1 MNKNKKVR
9 FLERSTP
16 PHIFTLILL
25 ASISALTMNIFL
37 PSLPTIAAD
46 LNSSTSILGLSVGIY
61 LASSAL
67 LQLIIGPFSDQ
78 FGRRPLI
85 LCSLIIF
92 CLSTLAT
99 VFVTTATQF
108 LILRVLQAISASC
121 MVLARAI
128 VRDTT
133 DSIEKA
139 GSKIAYV
146 TMGMALVPM
155 VGPAIGGL
163 LDYQYGWTASFW
175 VLCLLGAG
183 ILVISFFDVGETLSD
198 TSQGFLEQIKTY
210 PSLLRSKRFW
220 AYCLSSAFVSGAFF
234 SYLGGAPFVGNEVF
248 GLEPRELGIWFGA
261 PAIGYVL
268 GNFLSGRFSTKVG
281 LDKMIFFG
289 VTIAL
294 IGVSISFIISYLGL
308 GSILSFFGLMT
319 LVGLGNGM
327 SIPNATA
334 AMMSVNPKLAGTA
347 AGLGSAIMIGGGAGL
362 SAIANFILQP
372 GSSELPLIFLMWL
385 SVFCGLC
392 AVNYVIYRN
401 KKLDI
406 ENIATKQT
414 LNNQDVKKI

>member
-1 MNKNKKVR
+1 MQKYKDVR
-9 FLERSTP
+9 FLNRSTP
-16 PHIFTLILL
+16 PHILTLILL

-37 PSLPTIAAD
+37 PSLPNIASD

-61 LASSAL
+61 LASSAV

-85 LCSLIIF
+85 LWSLIIF
-92 CLSTLAT
+92 CISTLAT
-99 VFVTTATQF
+99 VFVTNTAQF
-108 LILRVLQAISASC
+108 LILRIFQAISASC

-133 DSIEKA
+133 ESIEKA

-163 LDYQYGWTASFW
+163 LDYQYGWEASFW
-175 VLCLLGAG
+175 LLF
-183 ILVISFFDVGETLSD
+183 ILGLVILIISFFDVGETLSD
-198 TSQGFLEQIKTY
+198 HNQSFLQQISTY

-220 AYCLSSAFVSGAFF
+220 GYCLSSAFVSGAFF

-248 GLEPRELGIWFGA
+248 GLEPKDLGFWFGA
-261 PAIGYVL
+261 PAVGYVL
-268 GNFLSGRFSTKVG
+268 GNFLSGSFSTKIG
-281 LDKMIFFG
+281 LDKMIFLG
-289 VTIAL
+289 VTTAL
-294 IGVSISFIISYLGL
+294 FGVSISLTISLL
-308 GSILSFFGLMT
+308 DHGSVLSFFGLMT

-334 AMMSVNPKLAGTA
+334 AMMSINPKLAGTA

-362 SAIANFILQP
+362 SAIANFILIP
-372 GSSELPLIFLMWL
+372 GSSEIPLIMLMWT

-392 AVNYVIYRN
+392 SVAYVSYR
-401 KKLDI
+401 KK
-406 ENIATKQT
+406 T
-414 LNNQDVKKI
+414 LEV

>member
-1 MNKNKKVR
+1 MQKYKDVR
-9 FLERSTP
+9 FLNRSTP
-16 PHIFTLILL
+16 PHILTLILL

-37 PSLPTIAAD
+37 PSLPNIASE

-61 LASSAL
+61 LASSAV

-85 LCSLIIF
+85 LWSLIIF
-92 CLSTLAT
+92 CISTLAT
-99 VFVTTATQF
+99 VFVTNTAQF
-108 LILRVLQAISASC
+108 LILRIFQAISASC

-133 DSIEKA
+133 ESIEKA

-163 LDYQYGWTASFW
+163 LDYQYGWEASFW
-175 VLCLLGAG
+175 LLFILG
-183 ILVISFFDVGETLSD
+183 LVILIVSFFDVGETLSNHNQ
-198 TSQGFLEQIKTY
+198 SFLQQISTY

-220 AYCLSSAFVSGAFF
+220 GYCLSSAFVSGAFF

-248 GLEPRELGIWFGA
+248 GLEPKDLGFWFGA
-261 PAIGYVL
+261 PAVGYVL
-268 GNFLSGRFSTKVG
+268 GNFLSGSFSTKIG
-281 LDKMIFFG
+281 LDKMIFLG
-289 VTIAL
+289 VTTAL
-294 IGVSISFIISYLGL
+294 FGVSISLTISLL
-308 GSILSFFGLMT
+308 DHGSVLSFFGLMT

-334 AMMSVNPKLAGTA
+334 AMMSINPKLAGTA

-362 SAIANFILQP
+362 SAIANFILIP
-372 GSSELPLIFLMWL
+372 GSSEIPLIMLMWT

-392 AVNYVIYRN
+392 SVAYVSYR
-401 KKLDI
+401 KK
-406 ENIATKQT
+406 T
-414 LNNQDVKKI
+414 LEV

>member
-1 MNKNKKVR
+1 MQKYKDVR
-9 FLERSTP
+9 FLNRSTP
-16 PHIFTLILL
+16 PHILTLILL

-37 PSLPTIAAD
+37 PSLPNIASE

-61 LASSAL
+61 LASSAV

-85 LCSLIIF
+85 LWSLIIF
-92 CLSTLAT
+92 CISTLAT
-99 VFVTTATQF
+99 VFITNTAQF
-108 LILRVLQAISASC
+108 LILRIFQAISASC

-133 DSIEKA
+133 ESIEKA

-163 LDYQYGWTASFW
+163 LDYQYGWEASFW
-175 VLCLLGAG
+175 LLF
-183 ILVISFFDVGETLSD
+183 ILGLVILIISFFDVGETLSD
-198 TSQGFLEQIKTY
+198 HNQSFLEQISTY

-220 AYCLSSAFVSGAFF
+220 GYCLSSAFVSGAFF

-248 GLEPRELGIWFGA
+248 GLEPKDLGFWFGA

-268 GNFLSGRFSTKVG
+268 GNFLSGRFSTKIG
-281 LDKMIFFG
+281 LDKMIFLG
-289 VTIAL
+289 VTTAL
-294 IGVSISFIISYLGL
+294 FGVSISLTISLL
-308 GSILSFFGLMT
+308 DHGSVLSFFGLMT

-334 AMMSVNPKLAGTA
+334 AMMSINPKLAGTA

-362 SAIANFILQP
+362 SAIANFILIP
-372 GSSELPLIFLMWL
+372 GSSEIPLIMLMWT

-392 AVNYVIYRN
+392 SVAYVSYR
-401 KKLDI
+401 KK
-406 ENIATKQT
+406 T
-414 LNNQDVKKI
+414 LEV

>member
-1 MNKNKKVR
+1 MNKHQDVR
-9 FLERSTP
+9 FLNRSTP

-37 PSLPTIAAD
+37 PSLPNIASD
-46 LNSSTSILGLSVGIY
+46 LNSSTNLLGLSVGIY
-61 LASSAL
+61 LASSAV

-85 LCSLIIF
+85 LWSLIIF
-92 CLSTLAT
+92 CLSTIAT
-99 VFVTTATQF
+99 VFVTSTAQF
-108 LILRVLQAISASC
+108 LLLRVFQAISASC

-133 DSIEKA
+133 ESIEKA

-163 LDYQYGWTASFW
+163 LDYQYGWEASFW
-175 VLCLLGAG
+175 VLCLLG
-183 ILVISFFDVGETLSD
+183 LVILIIAFFDVGETLSD
-198 TSQGFLEQIKTY
+198 HNQSFLEQISTY

-220 AYCLSSAFVSGAFF
+220 GYCLSSAFVSGAFF

-248 GLEPRELGIWFGA
+248 GLEPKDLGFWFGA
-261 PAIGYVL
+261 PAIGYIL
-268 GNFLSGRFSTKVG
+268 GNFLSGRFSTKIG
-281 LDKMIFFG
+281 LDKMIFLG
-289 VTIAL
+289 VTTAL
-294 IGVSISFIISYLGL
+294 LGVSVSLTISFLGQ
-308 GSILSFFGLMT
+308 GSMLSFFGFMT

-334 AMMSVNPKLAGTA
+334 AMMSINPKLAGTA

-362 SAIANFILQP
+362 SAIANFILIP
-372 GSSELPLIFLMWL
+372 GSSEIPLIMLMWV

-392 AVNYVIYRN
+392 SVGYVSYR
-401 KKLDI
+401 KKLL
-406 ENIATKQT
+406 EA
-414 LNNQDVKKI
+414 

>member
-1 MNKNKKVR
+1 MSKHQDVR
-9 FLERSTP
+9 FLNRSTP

-37 PSLPTIAAD
+37 PSLPNIASD

-61 LASSAL
+61 LASSAV

-85 LCSLIIF
+85 LWSLIIF

-99 VFVTTATQF
+99 VFVTSTAQF
-108 LILRVLQAISASC
+108 LLLRVFQAISASC

-133 DSIEKA
+133 ESIEKA

-163 LDYQYGWTASFW
+163 LDYQYGWEASFW
-175 VLCLLGAG
+175 VLCLLG
-183 ILVISFFDVGETLSD
+183 LVILIIAFFDVGETLSD
-198 TSQGFLEQIKTY
+198 HNQSFLEQISTY

-220 AYCLSSAFVSGAFF
+220 GYCLSSAFVSGAFF

-248 GLEPRELGIWFGA
+248 GLEPKDLGFWFGA
-261 PAIGYVL
+261 PAIGYIL
-268 GNFLSGRFSTKVG
+268 GNFLSGRFSTKIG
-281 LDKMIFFG
+281 LDKMIFLG
-289 VTIAL
+289 VTTAL
-294 IGVSISFIISYLGL
+294 LGVSVSLTISFLGQ
-308 GSILSFFGLMT
+308 GSMLSFFGFMT

-334 AMMSVNPKLAGTA
+334 AMMSINPKLAGTA

-362 SAIANFILQP
+362 SAIANFILIP
-372 GSSELPLIFLMWL
+372 GSSEIPLIMLMWV

-392 AVNYVIYRN
+392 SVGYVSYR
-401 KKLDI
+401 KKLL
-406 ENIATKQT
+406 E
-414 LNNQDVKKI
+414 V

>member
-1 MNKNKKVR
+1 MQKYKDVR
-9 FLERSTP
+9 FLNRSTP
-16 PHIFTLILL
+16 PHILTLILL

-37 PSLPTIAAD
+37 PSLPNIASE

-61 LASSAL
+61 LASSAV

-85 LCSLIIF
+85 LWSLIIF
-92 CLSTLAT
+92 CISTLAT
-99 VFVTTATQF
+99 VFITNTAQF
-108 LILRVLQAISASC
+108 LILRIFQAISASC

-133 DSIEKA
+133 ESIEKA

-163 LDYQYGWTASFW
+163 LDYQYGWEASFW
-175 VLCLLGAG
+175 LLF
-183 ILVISFFDVGETLSD
+183 ILGLVILIISFFDVGETLSD
-198 TSQGFLEQIKTY
+198 HNQSFLEQISTY

-220 AYCLSSAFVSGAFF
+220 GYCLSSAFVSGAFF

-248 GLEPRELGIWFGA
+248 GLEPKDLGFWFGA

-268 GNFLSGRFSTKVG
+268 GNFLSGRFSTKIG
-281 LDKMIFFG
+281 LDKMIFLGVTTALFG
-289 VTIAL
+289 VSVSLTISL
-294 IGVSISFIISYLGL
+294 LDH
-308 GSILSFFGLMT
+308 GSVLSFFGLMT

-334 AMMSVNPKLAGTA
+334 AMMSINPKLAGTA

-362 SAIANFILQP
+362 SAIANFILIP
-372 GSSELPLIFLMWL
+372 GSSEIPLIMLMWT

-392 AVNYVIYRN
+392 SVAYVSYR
-401 KKLDI
+401 KK
-406 ENIATKQT
+406 T
-414 LNNQDVKKI
+414 LEV

>member
-1 MNKNKKVR
+1 MQKYKDVR
-9 FLERSTP
+9 FLNRSTP
-16 PHIFTLILL
+16 PHILTLILL

-37 PSLPTIAAD
+37 PSLPNIASE

-61 LASSAL
+61 LASSAV

-85 LCSLIIF
+85 LWSLIIF
-92 CLSTLAT
+92 CISTLAT
-99 VFVTTATQF
+99 VFVTNTAQF
-108 LILRVLQAISASC
+108 LILRVFQAISASC

-133 DSIEKA
+133 ESIEKA

-163 LDYQYGWTASFW
+163 LDYQYGWEASFW
-175 VLCLLGAG
+175 LLF
-183 ILVISFFDVGETLSD
+183 ILGLVILIISFFDVGETLSNHNQ
-198 TSQGFLEQIKTY
+198 SFLQQISTY

-220 AYCLSSAFVSGAFF
+220 GYCLSSAFVSGAFF

-248 GLEPRELGIWFGA
+248 GLEPKDLGFWFGA

-268 GNFLSGRFSTKVG
+268 GNFLSGRFSTKIG
-281 LDKMIFFG
+281 LDKMIFLG
-289 VTIAL
+289 VTTAL
-294 IGVSISFIISYLGL
+294 FGVSISLTISLL
-308 GSILSFFGLMT
+308 DHGSVLSFFGLMT

-334 AMMSVNPKLAGTA
+334 AMMSINPKLAGTA

-362 SAIANFILQP
+362 SALANFILIH
-372 GSSELPLIFLMWL
+372 GSSEIPLIMLMWT

-392 AVNYVIYRN
+392 SVAYVSYR
-401 KKLDI
+401 KK
-406 ENIATKQT
+406 T
-414 LNNQDVKKI
+414 LEV

>member
-1 MNKNKKVR
+1 MQKYKDVR
-9 FLERSTP
+9 FLNRSTP
-16 PHIFTLILL
+16 PHILTLILL

-37 PSLPTIAAD
+37 PSLPNIASE

-61 LASSAL
+61 LASSAV

-85 LCSLIIF
+85 LWSLIIF
-92 CLSTLAT
+92 CISTLAT
-99 VFVTTATQF
+99 VFVTNTAQF
-108 LILRVLQAISASC
+108 LILRIFQAISASC

-133 DSIEKA
+133 ESIEKA

-163 LDYQYGWTASFW
+163 LDYQYGWEASFW
-175 VLCLLGAG
+175 VLCLLG
-183 ILVISFFDVGETLSD
+183 LVILMIAFFDVGETLSD
-198 TSQGFLEQIKTY
+198 HNQSFLEQISTY

-220 AYCLSSAFVSGAFF
+220 GYCLSSAFVSGAFF

-248 GLEPRELGIWFGA
+248 GLEPKDLGFWFGA
-261 PAIGYVL
+261 PAIGYIL
-268 GNFLSGRFSTKVG
+268 GNFLSGRFSTKIG
-281 LDKMIFFG
+281 LDKMIFLG
-289 VTIAL
+289 VATAL
-294 IGVSISFIISYLGL
+294 LGVSVSLTISFLGQ
-308 GSILSFFGLMT
+308 GSMLSFFGFMT

-334 AMMSVNPKLAGTA
+334 AMMSINPKLAGTA

-362 SAIANFILQP
+362 SAVANFILKP
-372 GSSELPLIFLMWL
+372 GSSEIPLIMLMWV

-392 AVNYVIYRN
+392 SVAYVSYS
-401 KKLDI
+401 KKVL
-406 ENIATKQT
+406 EA
-414 LNNQDVKKI
+414 

>member
-1 MNKNKKVR
+1 MNRYKKIR
-9 FLERSTP
+9 FLDRKSP

-37 PSLPTIAAD
+37 PSLPNIAAS
-46 LNSSTSILGLSVGIY
+46 LGSSTSILGLSVGIY

-85 LCSLIIF
+85 LWSLIIF
-92 CLSTLAT
+92 CASTLAT
-99 VFVTTATQF
+99 VFVTNTAQF
-108 LILRVLQAISASC
+108 LILRIFQAISASC

-133 DSIEKA
+133 ESVEQA
-139 GSKIAYV
+139 GSQIAYV
-146 TMGMALVPM
+146 TMGMAFVPM
-155 VGPAIGGL
+155 IGPAIGGL

-175 VLCLLGAG
+175 ILCLLGSM
-183 ILVISFFDVGETLSD
+183 IFLISYFDVGETLPE
-198 TSQGFLEQIKTY
+198 TSQGFLEQIRTY

-248 GLEPRELGIWFGA
+248 GLSPKDLGIWFGA
-261 PAIGYVL
+261 PAVGYIL
-268 GNFLSGRFSTKVG
+268 GNFLSGRFSTKIG

-289 VTIAL
+289 VIIAL
-294 IGVSISFIISYLGL
+294 TGVSISFMISYLGF
-308 GSILSFFGLMT
+308 GSILSFFGLMS

-362 SAIANFILQP
+362 SAIANFILKP
-372 GSSELPLIFLMWL
+372 GGSELPLIILMWL
-385 SVFCGLC
+385 SVFSGLC

-401 KKLDI
+401 KKI
-406 ENIATKQT
+406 KAENVFENKHT
-414 LNNQDVKKI
+414 

>member
-1 MNKNKKVR
+1 MQKYKDVR
-9 FLERSTP
+9 FLNRSTP
-16 PHIFTLILL
+16 PHILTLILL

-37 PSLPTIAAD
+37 PSLPNIASE

-61 LASSAL
+61 LASSAV

-85 LCSLIIF
+85 LWSLIIF
-92 CLSTLAT
+92 CISTLAT
-99 VFVTTATQF
+99 VFVTNTAQF
-108 LILRVLQAISASC
+108 LILRIFQAISASC

-133 DSIEKA
+133 ESIEKA

-163 LDYQYGWTASFW
+163 LDYQYGWEASFW
-175 VLCLLGAG
+175 LLF
-183 ILVISFFDVGETLSD
+183 ILGLVILIISFFDVGETLSD
-198 TSQGFLEQIKTY
+198 HNQSFLQQISTY

-220 AYCLSSAFVSGAFF
+220 GYCLSSAFVSGAFF

-248 GLEPRELGIWFGA
+248 GLEPKNLGFWFGA

-268 GNFLSGRFSTKVG
+268 GNFLSGRFSTKIG
-281 LDKMIFFG
+281 LDKMIFLG

-294 IGVSISFIISYLGL
+294 FGVSISLTISLSDH
-308 GSILSFFGLMT
+308 GSVLSFFGLMT

-334 AMMSVNPKLAGTA
+334 AMMSINPKLAGTA

-362 SAIANFILQP
+362 SAIANFILIP
-372 GSSELPLIFLMWL
+372 GSSEIPLIMLMWT

-392 AVNYVIYRN
+392 SVAYVSYR
-401 KKLDI
+401 KK
-406 ENIATKQT
+406 T
-414 LNNQDVKKI
+414 LEV

>member
-1 MNKNKKVR
+1 MKKYKEVR
-9 FLERSTP
+9 FLNRSTP

-37 PSLPTIAAD
+37 PSLPNIASD

-61 LASSAL
+61 LASSAV

-85 LCSLIIF
+85 LWSLIIF

-99 VFVTTATQF
+99 VFVTSTAQF
-108 LILRVLQAISASC
+108 LLLRVFQAISTSC

-133 DSIEKA
+133 ESIEKA

-163 LDYQYGWTASFW
+163 LDYQYGWEASFW
-175 VLCLLGAG
+175 VLFLLG
-183 ILVISFFDVGETLSD
+183 LVILMIAFFDVGETLSD
-198 TSQGFLEQIKTY
+198 HNQSFLEQISTY

-220 AYCLSSAFVSGAFF
+220 GYCLSSAFVSGAFF

-248 GLEPRELGIWFGA
+248 GLEPKDLGFWFGA
-261 PAIGYVL
+261 PAIGYIL
-268 GNFLSGRFSTKVG
+268 GNFLSGRFSTKIG
-281 LDKMIFFG
+281 LDKMIFLG
-289 VTIAL
+289 VTTAL
-294 IGVSISFIISYLGL
+294 LGVSVSLTISFLGQ
-308 GSILSFFGLMT
+308 GSMLSFFGFMT

-334 AMMSVNPKLAGTA
+334 AMMSINPKLAGTA

-362 SAIANFILQP
+362 SAIANFILKP
-372 GSSELPLIFLMWL
+372 GSSEIPLIMLMWV

-392 AVNYVIYRN
+392 SVAYVSYS
-401 KKLDI
+401 KKVL
-406 ENIATKQT
+406 EA
-414 LNNQDVKKI
+414 

>member
-1 MNKNKKVR
+1 MQKYKDVR
-9 FLERSTP
+9 FLNRSTP
-16 PHIFTLILL
+16 PHILTLILL

-37 PSLPTIAAD
+37 PSLPNIASE

-61 LASSAL
+61 LASSAV

-85 LCSLIIF
+85 LWSLIIF
-92 CLSTLAT
+92 CISTLAT
-99 VFVTTATQF
+99 VFVTNTAQF
-108 LILRVLQAISASC
+108 LILRIFQAISASC

-133 DSIEKA
+133 ESIEKA

-163 LDYQYGWTASFW
+163 LDYQYGWEASFW
-175 VLCLLGAG
+175 LLF
-183 ILVISFFDVGETLSD
+183 ILGLVILIISFFDVGETLSD
-198 TSQGFLEQIKTY
+198 HNQSFLEQISTY

-220 AYCLSSAFVSGAFF
+220 GYCLSSAFVSGAFF

-248 GLEPRELGIWFGA
+248 GLEPKDLGFWFGA

-268 GNFLSGRFSTKVG
+268 GNFLSGRFSTKIG
-281 LDKMIFFG
+281 LDKMIFLG
-289 VTIAL
+289 VTTAL
-294 IGVSISFIISYLGL
+294 FGVSISLTISLL
-308 GSILSFFGLMT
+308 DHGSVLSFFGLMT

-334 AMMSVNPKLAGTA
+334 AMMSINPKLAGTA

-362 SAIANFILQP
+362 SAIANFILIP
-372 GSSELPLIFLMWL
+372 GSSEIPLIMLMWT

-392 AVNYVIYRN
+392 SVAYVSYR
-401 KKLDI
+401 KK
-406 ENIATKQT
+406 T
-414 LNNQDVKKI
+414 LEL

>member
-1 MNKNKKVR
+1 MKKYKDVR
-9 FLERSTP
+9 FLNRSTP

-37 PSLPTIAAD
+37 PSLPNIASD

-61 LASSAL
+61 LASSAV

-85 LCSLIIF
+85 LWSLIIF

-99 VFVTTATQF
+99 VFVTSTAQF
-108 LILRVLQAISASC
+108 LLLRVFQAISASC

-133 DSIEKA
+133 ESIEKA

-163 LDYQYGWTASFW
+163 LDYQYGWEASFW
-175 VLCLLGAG
+175 VLCLLG
-183 ILVISFFDVGETLSD
+183 LVILMIAFFDVGETLSD
-198 TSQGFLEQIKTY
+198 HNQSFLEQISTY

-220 AYCLSSAFVSGAFF
+220 GYCLSSAFVSGAFF

-248 GLEPRELGIWFGA
+248 GLEPKDLGFWFGA
-261 PAIGYVL
+261 PAIGYIL
-268 GNFLSGRFSTKVG
+268 GNFLSGRFSTKIG
-281 LDKMIFFG
+281 LDKMIFLG
-289 VTIAL
+289 VITAL
-294 IGVSISFIISYLGL
+294 LGVSVSLTISFLGQ
-308 GSILSFFGLMT
+308 GSMSSFFGFMT

-334 AMMSVNPKLAGTA
+334 AMMPINPKLAGTA

-362 SAIANFILQP
+362 SAIANFILIP
-372 GSSELPLIFLMWL
+372 GSSEIPLIMLMWV

-392 AVNYVIYRN
+392 SVGYVSYR
-401 KKLDI
+401 KKLL
-406 ENIATKQT
+406 EA
-414 LNNQDVKKI
+414 

>member
-1 MNKNKKVR
+1 MQKYKDVR
-9 FLERSTP
+9 FLNRSTP
-16 PHIFTLILL
+16 PHILTLILL

-37 PSLPTIAAD
+37 PSLPNIASE

-61 LASSAL
+61 LASSAV

-85 LCSLIIF
+85 LWSLIIF
-92 CLSTLAT
+92 CISTLAT
-99 VFVTTATQF
+99 VFVTNTAQF
-108 LILRVLQAISASC
+108 LILRIFQAISASC

-133 DSIEKA
+133 ESIEKA

-163 LDYQYGWTASFW
+163 LDYQYGWEASFW
-175 VLCLLGAG
+175 LLF
-183 ILVISFFDVGETLSD
+183 ILGLVILIISFFDVGETLSD
-198 TSQGFLEQIKTY
+198 HNQSFLEQISTY

-220 AYCLSSAFVSGAFF
+220 GYCLSSAFVSGAFF

-248 GLEPRELGIWFGA
+248 GLEPKDLGFWFGA

-268 GNFLSGRFSTKVG
+268 GNFLSGRFSTKIG
-281 LDKMIFFG
+281 LDKMIFLGVTTALFG
-289 VTIAL
+289 VSVSLTISL
-294 IGVSISFIISYLGL
+294 LDH
-308 GSILSFFGLMT
+308 GSVLSFFGLMT

-334 AMMSVNPKLAGTA
+334 AMMSINPKLAGTA

-362 SAIANFILQP
+362 SAIANFILIH
-372 GSSELPLIFLMWL
+372 GSSEIPLIMLMWT

-392 AVNYVIYRN
+392 SVAYVSYR
-401 KKLDI
+401 KK
-406 ENIATKQT
+406 T
-414 LNNQDVKKI
+414 LEV

>member
-1 MNKNKKVR
+1 MQKYKDVR
-9 FLERSTP
+9 FLNRSTP
-16 PHIFTLILL
+16 PHILTLILL

-37 PSLPTIAAD
+37 PSLPNIASE

-61 LASSAL
+61 LASSAV

-85 LCSLIIF
+85 LWSLIIF
-92 CLSTLAT
+92 CISTLAT
-99 VFVTTATQF
+99 VFVTNTAQF
-108 LILRVLQAISASC
+108 LILRIFQAISASC

-133 DSIEKA
+133 ESIEKA

-163 LDYQYGWTASFW
+163 LDYQYGWEASFW
-175 VLCLLGAG
+175 LLF
-183 ILVISFFDVGETLSD
+183 ILGLVILIISFFDVGETLSD
-198 TSQGFLEQIKTY
+198 HNQSFLEQISTY

-220 AYCLSSAFVSGAFF
+220 GYCLSSAFVSGAFF

-248 GLEPRELGIWFGA
+248 GLEPKDLGFWFGA

-268 GNFLSGRFSTKVG
+268 GNFLSGRFSTKIG
-281 LDKMIFFG
+281 LDKMIFLG
-289 VTIAL
+289 VTTAL
-294 IGVSISFIISYLGL
+294 FGVSISLTISQFDH
-308 GSILSFFGLMT
+308 GSVLSFFGLMT

-334 AMMSVNPKLAGTA
+334 AMMSINPKLAGTA

-362 SAIANFILQP
+362 SAIANFILIP
-372 GSSELPLIFLMWL
+372 GSSEIPLIMLMWT

-392 AVNYVIYRN
+392 SVAYVSYR
-401 KKLDI
+401 KK
-406 ENIATKQT
+406 T
-414 LNNQDVKKI
+414 LEV

>member
-1 MNKNKKVR
+1 MQKYKDVR
-9 FLERSTP
+9 FLNRSTP
-16 PHIFTLILL
+16 PHILTLILL

-37 PSLPTIAAD
+37 PSLPNIASE

-61 LASSAL
+61 LASSAV

-85 LCSLIIF
+85 LWSLIIF
-92 CLSTLAT
+92 CISTLAT
-99 VFVTTATQF
+99 VFVTNTAQF
-108 LILRVLQAISASC
+108 LILRIFQAISASC

-133 DSIEKA
+133 ESIEKA

-163 LDYQYGWTASFW
+163 LDYQYGWEASFW
-175 VLCLLGAG
+175 LLF
-183 ILVISFFDVGETLSD
+183 ILGLVILIISFFDVGETLSNHNQ
-198 TSQGFLEQIKTY
+198 SFLEQISTY

-220 AYCLSSAFVSGAFF
+220 GYCLSSAFVSGAFF

-248 GLEPRELGIWFGA
+248 GLEPKDLGFWFGA

-268 GNFLSGRFSTKVG
+268 GNFLSGRFSTKIG
-281 LDKMIFFG
+281 LDKMIFLG
-289 VTIAL
+289 VTTAL
-294 IGVSISFIISYLGL
+294 FGVSISMTISLL
-308 GSILSFFGLMT
+308 DHGSVLSFFGLMT

-334 AMMSVNPKLAGTA
+334 AMMSINPKLAGTA

-362 SAIANFILQP
+362 SAIANFILIH
-372 GSSELPLIFLMWL
+372 GSSEIPLIMLMWT

-392 AVNYVIYRN
+392 SVAYVSYR
-401 KKLDI
+401 KK
-406 ENIATKQT
+406 T
-414 LNNQDVKKI
+414 LEV

>member
-1 MNKNKKVR
+1 MQKYKDVR
-9 FLERSTP
+9 FLNRSTP
-16 PHIFTLILL
+16 PHILTLILL

-37 PSLPTIAAD
+37 PSLPNIASE

-61 LASSAL
+61 LASSAV

-85 LCSLIIF
+85 LWSLIIF
-92 CLSTLAT
+92 CISTLAT
-99 VFVTTATQF
+99 VFVTNTAQF
-108 LILRVLQAISASC
+108 LILRVFQAISASC

-133 DSIEKA
+133 ESIEKA

-163 LDYQYGWTASFW
+163 LDYQYGWEASFW
-175 VLCLLGAG
+175 LLF
-183 ILVISFFDVGETLSD
+183 ILGLVILIISFFDVGETLSD
-198 TSQGFLEQIKTY
+198 HNQSFLEQISTY

-220 AYCLSSAFVSGAFF
+220 GYCLSSAFVSGAFF

-248 GLEPRELGIWFGA
+248 GLEPKDLGFWFGA

-268 GNFLSGRFSTKVG
+268 GNFLSGRFSTKIG
-281 LDKMIFFG
+281 LDKMIFLG
-289 VTIAL
+289 VTTAL
-294 IGVSISFIISYLGL
+294 FGVSISLTISLL
-308 GSILSFFGLMT
+308 DHGSVLSFFGLMT

-334 AMMSVNPKLAGTA
+334 AMMSINPKLAGTA

-362 SAIANFILQP
+362 SAIANFILIH
-372 GSSELPLIFLMWL
+372 GSSEIPLIMLMWT

-392 AVNYVIYRN
+392 SVAYVSYR
-401 KKLDI
+401 KK
-406 ENIATKQT
+406 T
-414 LNNQDVKKI
+414 LEL

>member
-1 MNKNKKVR
+1 MNKHQDVR
-9 FLERSTP
+9 FLNRSTP

-37 PSLPTIAAD
+37 PSLPNIASD
-46 LNSSTSILGLSVGIY
+46 LNSSTSLLGLSVGIY
-61 LASSAL
+61 LASSAV

-85 LCSLIIF
+85 LWSLIIF

-99 VFVTTATQF
+99 VFVTSTAQF
-108 LILRVLQAISASC
+108 LLLRVFQAISASC

-133 DSIEKA
+133 ESIEKA

-163 LDYQYGWTASFW
+163 LDYQYGWEASFW
-175 VLCLLGAG
+175 VLCLLG
-183 ILVISFFDVGETLSD
+183 LVILIIAFFDVGETLSD
-198 TSQGFLEQIKTY
+198 HNQSFLEQISTY

-220 AYCLSSAFVSGAFF
+220 GYCLSSAFVSGAFF

-248 GLEPRELGIWFGA
+248 GLEPKDLGFWFGA
-261 PAIGYVL
+261 PAIGYIL
-268 GNFLSGRFSTKVG
+268 GNFLSGRFSIKIG
-281 LDKMIFFG
+281 LDKMIFLG
-289 VTIAL
+289 VTTAL
-294 IGVSISFIISYLGL
+294 FGVSISLTISFLGQ
-308 GSILSFFGLMT
+308 GSMLSFFGFMT

-334 AMMSVNPKLAGTA
+334 AMMSINPKLAGTA

-362 SAIANFILQP
+362 SAVANFILIP
-372 GSSELPLIFLMWL
+372 GSSEIPLIMLMWV

-392 AVNYVIYRN
+392 SVGYVSYR
-401 KKLDI
+401 KKLL
-406 ENIATKQT
+406 E
-414 LNNQDVKKI
+414 V

>member
-1 MNKNKKVR
+1 MKKHKEVR
-9 FLERSTP
+9 FLNRSTP
-16 PHIFTLILL
+16 PHIFALILL

-37 PSLPTIAAD
+37 PSLPNIASD

-61 LASSAL
+61 LASSAV

-85 LCSLIIF
+85 LWSLIIF

-99 VFVTTATQF
+99 VFVTSTAQF
-108 LILRVLQAISASC
+108 LLLRVFQAISASC

-133 DSIEKA
+133 ESIEKA

-163 LDYQYGWTASFW
+163 LDYQYGWEASFW
-175 VLCLLGAG
+175 VLCLLG
-183 ILVISFFDVGETLSD
+183 LVILMIAFFDVGETLSD
-198 TSQGFLEQIKTY
+198 HNQSFLEQISTY

-220 AYCLSSAFVSGAFF
+220 GYCLSSAFVSGAFF

-248 GLEPRELGIWFGA
+248 GLEPKDLGFWFGA
-261 PAIGYVL
+261 PAIGYIL
-268 GNFLSGRFSTKVG
+268 GNFLSGRFSTKIG
-281 LDKMIFFG
+281 LDKMIFLG
-289 VTIAL
+289 VTTAL
-294 IGVSISFIISYLGL
+294 LGVSVSLTISFLGQ
-308 GSILSFFGLMT
+308 GSMLSFFGFMT

-334 AMMSVNPKLAGTA
+334 AMMSINPKLAGTA

-362 SAIANFILQP
+362 SAIANFILIP
-372 GSSELPLIFLMWL
+372 GSSEIPLIMLMWV

-392 AVNYVIYRN
+392 SVGYISYR
-401 KKLDI
+401 KKLL
-406 ENIATKQT
+406 EA
-414 LNNQDVKKI
+414 

>member
-1 MNKNKKVR
+1 MQKYKDVR
-9 FLERSTP
+9 FLNRSTP
-16 PHIFTLILL
+16 PHILTLILL

-37 PSLPTIAAD
+37 PSLPNIASE

-61 LASSAL
+61 LASSAV

-85 LCSLIIF
+85 LWSLIIF
-92 CLSTLAT
+92 CISTLAT
-99 VFVTTATQF
+99 VFVTNTAQF
-108 LILRVLQAISASC
+108 LILRIFQAISASC

-133 DSIEKA
+133 ESIEKA

-163 LDYQYGWTASFW
+163 LDYQYGWEASFW
-175 VLCLLGAG
+175 LLFILGLVVL
-183 ILVISFFDVGETLSD
+183 IVSFFDVGETLSNHNQ
-198 TSQGFLEQIKTY
+198 SFLQQISTY

-220 AYCLSSAFVSGAFF
+220 GYCLSSAFVSGAFF

-248 GLEPRELGIWFGA
+248 GLEPKDLGFWFGA

-268 GNFLSGRFSTKVG
+268 GNFLSGRFSTKIG
-281 LDKMIFFG
+281 LDKMIFLG

-294 IGVSISFIISYLGL
+294 FGVSISLTISLSDH
-308 GSILSFFGLMT
+308 GSVLSFFGLMT

-334 AMMSVNPKLAGTA
+334 AMMSINPKLAGTA

-362 SAIANFILQP
+362 SAIANFILIP
-372 GSSELPLIFLMWL
+372 GSSEIPLIMLMWT

-392 AVNYVIYRN
+392 SVAYVSYR
-401 KKLDI
+401 KK
-406 ENIATKQT
+406 T
-414 LNNQDVKKI
+414 LEV

>member
-1 MNKNKKVR
+1 MNKYKEVR
-9 FLERSTP
+9 FLNRSTP

-37 PSLPTIAAD
+37 PSLPNIASD
-46 LNSSTSILGLSVGIY
+46 LNSSTGILGLSVGIY
-61 LASSAL
+61 LASSAV

-85 LCSLIIF
+85 LWSLIIF

-99 VFVTTATQF
+99 VFVTSTAQF
-108 LILRVLQAISASC
+108 LLLRIFQAISASC

-133 DSIEKA
+133 ENIEKA

-163 LDYQYGWTASFW
+163 LDYQYGWEASFW
-175 VLCLLGAG
+175 VLCLLG
-183 ILVISFFDVGETLSD
+183 LVILMIAFFDVGETLSD
-198 TSQGFLEQIKTY
+198 HNQSFLEQISTY

-220 AYCLSSAFVSGAFF
+220 GYCLSSAFVSGAFF

-248 GLEPRELGIWFGA
+248 GLEPKDLGFWFGA
-261 PAIGYVL
+261 PAIGYIL
-268 GNFLSGRFSTKVG
+268 GNFLSGRFSTKIG
-281 LDKMIFFG
+281 LDKMIFLG
-289 VTIAL
+289 VTTAL
-294 IGVSISFIISYLGL
+294 LGVSVSLTISFLGQ
-308 GSILSFFGLMT
+308 GSMLSFFGFMT

-334 AMMSVNPKLAGTA
+334 AMMSINPKLAGTA

-362 SAIANFILQP
+362 SAIANFILIP
-372 GSSELPLIFLMWL
+372 GSSEIPLIMLMWT

-392 AVNYVIYRN
+392 SVAYVSYR
-401 KKLDI
+401 KK
-406 ENIATKQT
+406 T
-414 LNNQDVKKI
+414 LEV

>member
-1 MNKNKKVR
+1 MQKYKDVR
-9 FLERSTP
+9 FLNRSTP
-16 PHIFTLILL
+16 PHILTLILL

-37 PSLPTIAAD
+37 PSLPNIASE

-61 LASSAL
+61 LASSAV

-85 LCSLIIF
+85 LWSLIIF
-92 CLSTLAT
+92 CISTLAT
-99 VFVTTATQF
+99 VFITNTAQF
-108 LILRVLQAISASC
+108 LILRIFQAISASC

-133 DSIEKA
+133 ESIEKA

-163 LDYQYGWTASFW
+163 LDYQYGWEASFW
-175 VLCLLGAG
+175 LLFILG
-183 ILVISFFDVGETLSD
+183 LVILIVSFFDVGETLSNHNQ
-198 TSQGFLEQIKTY
+198 SFLQQISTY

-220 AYCLSSAFVSGAFF
+220 GYCLSSAFVSGAFF

-248 GLEPRELGIWFGA
+248 GLEPKDLGFWFGA

-268 GNFLSGRFSTKVG
+268 GNFLSGRFSTKIG
-281 LDKMIFFG
+281 LDKMIFLG
-289 VTIAL
+289 VTTAL
-294 IGVSISFIISYLGL
+294 FGVSISLTISLL
-308 GSILSFFGLMT
+308 DHGSVLSFFGLMT

-334 AMMSVNPKLAGTA
+334 AMMSINPKLAGTA

-362 SAIANFILQP
+362 SAIANFILIH
-372 GSSELPLIFLMWL
+372 GSSEIPLIMLMWT

-392 AVNYVIYRN
+392 SVAYVSYR
-401 KKLDI
+401 KK
-406 ENIATKQT
+406 T
-414 LNNQDVKKI
+414 LEV

>member
-1 MNKNKKVR
+1 MQKYKDVR
-9 FLERSTP
+9 FLNRSTP
-16 PHIFTLILL
+16 PHILTLILL

-37 PSLPTIAAD
+37 PSLPNIASE
-46 LNSSTSILGLSVGIY
+46 LNSSSSILGLSVGIY
-61 LASSAL
+61 LASSAV

-85 LCSLIIF
+85 LWSLIIF
-92 CLSTLAT
+92 CISTLAT
-99 VFVTTATQF
+99 VFVTNTAQF
-108 LILRVLQAISASC
+108 LILRIFQAISASC

-133 DSIEKA
+133 ESIEKA

-163 LDYQYGWTASFW
+163 LDYQYGWEASFW
-175 VLCLLGAG
+175 LLFILG
-183 ILVISFFDVGETLSD
+183 LVILIVSFFDVGETLSNHNQ
-198 TSQGFLEQIKTY
+198 SFLQQISTY

-220 AYCLSSAFVSGAFF
+220 GYCLSSAFVSGAFF

-248 GLEPRELGIWFGA
+248 GLEPKDLGFWFGA

-268 GNFLSGRFSTKVG
+268 GNFLSGRFSTKIG
-281 LDKMIFFG
+281 LDKMIFLGVTTALFG
-289 VTIAL
+289 VSVSLTISL
-294 IGVSISFIISYLGL
+294 LDH
-308 GSILSFFGLMT
+308 GSVLSFFGLMT

-334 AMMSVNPKLAGTA
+334 AMMSINPKLAGTA

-362 SAIANFILQP
+362 SAIANFILIH
-372 GSSELPLIFLMWL
+372 GSSEIPLIMLMWT

-392 AVNYVIYRN
+392 SVAYVSYR
-401 KKLDI
+401 KK
-406 ENIATKQT
+406 T
-414 LNNQDVKKI
+414 LEV

>member
-1 MNKNKKVR
+1 MQKYKDVR
-9 FLERSTP
+9 FLNRSTP
-16 PHIFTLILL
+16 PHILTLILL

-37 PSLPTIAAD
+37 PSLPNIASE

-61 LASSAL
+61 LASSAV

-85 LCSLIIF
+85 LWSLIIF
-92 CLSTLAT
+92 CISTLAT
-99 VFVTTATQF
+99 VFITNTAQF
-108 LILRVLQAISASC
+108 LILRIFQAISASC

-133 DSIEKA
+133 ESIEKA

-163 LDYQYGWTASFW
+163 LDYQYGWEASFW
-175 VLCLLGAG
+175 LLF
-183 ILVISFFDVGETLSD
+183 ILGLVILIISFFDVGETLSD
-198 TSQGFLEQIKTY
+198 HNQSFLEQISTY

-220 AYCLSSAFVSGAFF
+220 GYCLSSAFVSGAFF

-248 GLEPRELGIWFGA
+248 GLEPKDLGFWFGA

-268 GNFLSGRFSTKVG
+268 GNFLSGRFSTKIG
-281 LDKMIFFG
+281 LDKMIFLGVTTALFG
-289 VTIAL
+289 VSVSLTISL
-294 IGVSISFIISYLGL
+294 LDH
-308 GSILSFFGLMT
+308 GSVLSFFGLMT

-334 AMMSVNPKLAGTA
+334 AMMSINPKLAGTA
-347 AGLGSAIMIGGGAGL
+347 AGLGSAIMIGGGAAL
-362 SAIANFILQP
+362 SAIANFILIH
-372 GSSELPLIFLMWL
+372 GSSEIPLIMLMWT

-392 AVNYVIYRN
+392 SVAYVSYR
-401 KKLDI
+401 KK
-406 ENIATKQT
+406 T
-414 LNNQDVKKI
+414 LEV

>member
-1 MNKNKKVR
+1 MQKYKDVR
-9 FLERSTP
+9 FLNRSTP
-16 PHIFTLILL
+16 PHILTLILL

-37 PSLPTIAAD
+37 PSLPNIASE
-46 LNSSTSILGLSVGIY
+46 LNSSTGILGLSVGIY
-61 LASSAL
+61 LASSAV

-85 LCSLIIF
+85 LWSLIIF
-92 CLSTLAT
+92 CISSLAT
-99 VFVTTATQF
+99 VFVTNTAQF
-108 LILRVLQAISASC
+108 LILRIFQAISASC

-133 DSIEKA
+133 ESIEKA

-163 LDYQYGWTASFW
+163 LDYQYGWEASFW
-175 VLCLLGAG
+175 LLF
-183 ILVISFFDVGETLSD
+183 ILGLVILIISFFDVGETLSD
-198 TSQGFLEQIKTY
+198 HNQSFLQQISTY

-220 AYCLSSAFVSGAFF
+220 GYCLSSAFVSGAFF

-248 GLEPRELGIWFGA
+248 GLEPKDLGFWFGA

-268 GNFLSGRFSTKVG
+268 GNFLSGRFSTKIG
-281 LDKMIFFG
+281 LDKMIFLG
-289 VTIAL
+289 VTTAL
-294 IGVSISFIISYLGL
+294 FGVSISLTISLL
-308 GSILSFFGLMT
+308 DHGSVLSFFGLMT

-334 AMMSVNPKLAGTA
+334 AMMSINPKLAGTA

-362 SAIANFILQP
+362 SAIANFILIP
-372 GSSELPLIFLMWL
+372 GSSEIPLIMLMWT

-392 AVNYVIYRN
+392 SVAYVSYR
-401 KKLDI
+401 KK
-406 ENIATKQT
+406 T
-414 LNNQDVKKI
+414 LEV

>member
-1 MNKNKKVR
+1 MNKHQDVR
-9 FLERSTP
+9 FLNRSTP

-37 PSLPTIAAD
+37 PSLPNIASD

-61 LASSAL
+61 LASSAV

-85 LCSLIIF
+85 LWSLIIF

-99 VFVTTATQF
+99 VFVTSTAQF
-108 LILRVLQAISASC
+108 LLLRVFQAISASC

-133 DSIEKA
+133 ESIEKA

-163 LDYQYGWTASFW
+163 LDYQYGWEASFW
-175 VLCLLGAG
+175 VLCLLG
-183 ILVISFFDVGETLSD
+183 LVILMIAFFDVGETLSD
-198 TSQGFLEQIKTY
+198 HNQSFLEQISTY

-220 AYCLSSAFVSGAFF
+220 GYCLSSAFVSGAFF

-248 GLEPRELGIWFGA
+248 GLEPKDLGFWFGA
-261 PAIGYVL
+261 PAIGYIL
-268 GNFLSGRFSTKVG
+268 GNFLSGRFSTKIG
-281 LDKMIFFG
+281 LDKMIFLG
-289 VTIAL
+289 VTTAL
-294 IGVSISFIISYLGL
+294 LGVSVSLTISFLGQ
-308 GSILSFFGLMT
+308 GSMLSFFGFMT

-334 AMMSVNPKLAGTA
+334 AMMSINPKLAGTA

-362 SAIANFILQP
+362 SAIANFILIP
-372 GSSELPLIFLMWL
+372 GSSEIPLIMLMWV

-392 AVNYVIYRN
+392 SVGYISYR
-401 KKLDI
+401 KKLL
-406 ENIATKQT
+406 EA
-414 LNNQDVKKI
+414 

>member
-1 MNKNKKVR
+1 MQKYKDVR
-9 FLERSTP
+9 FLNRSTP
-16 PHIFTLILL
+16 PHILTLILL

-37 PSLPTIAAD
+37 PSLPNIASE

-61 LASSAL
+61 LASSAV

-85 LCSLIIF
+85 LWSLIIF
-92 CLSTLAT
+92 CISTLAT
-99 VFVTTATQF
+99 VFVTNTAQF
-108 LILRVLQAISASC
+108 LILRIFQAISASC

-133 DSIEKA
+133 ESIEKA

-163 LDYQYGWTASFW
+163 LDYQYGWEASFW
-175 VLCLLGAG
+175 LLF
-183 ILVISFFDVGETLSD
+183 ILGLVILIISFFDVGETLSD
-198 TSQGFLEQIKTY
+198 HNQSFLEQISTY
-210 PSLLRSKRFW
+210 PALLRSKRFW
-220 AYCLSSAFVSGAFF
+220 GYCLSSAFVSGAFF

-248 GLEPRELGIWFGA
+248 GLEPKDLGFWFGA
-261 PAIGYVL
+261 PAVGYVL
-268 GNFLSGRFSTKVG
+268 GNFLSGSFSTKIG
-281 LDKMIFFG
+281 LDKMIFLG
-289 VTIAL
+289 VTTAL
-294 IGVSISFIISYLGL
+294 FGVSISLTISLL
-308 GSILSFFGLMT
+308 DHGSVLSFFGLMT

-334 AMMSVNPKLAGTA
+334 AMMSINPKLAGTA

-362 SAIANFILQP
+362 SAIANFILIP
-372 GSSELPLIFLMWL
+372 GSSEIPLIMLMWT

-392 AVNYVIYRN
+392 SVAYVSYR
-401 KKLDI
+401 KK
-406 ENIATKQT
+406 T
-414 LNNQDVKKI
+414 LEV

>member
-1 MNKNKKVR
+1 MQKYKDVR
-9 FLERSTP
+9 FLNRSTP
-16 PHIFTLILL
+16 PHILTLILL

-37 PSLPTIAAD
+37 PSLPNIASE

-61 LASSAL
+61 LASSAV

-85 LCSLIIF
+85 LWSLIIF
-92 CLSTLAT
+92 CISTLAT
-99 VFVTTATQF
+99 VFVTNTAQF
-108 LILRVLQAISASC
+108 LILRIFQAISASC

-133 DSIEKA
+133 ESIEKA

-163 LDYQYGWTASFW
+163 LDYQYGWEASFW
-175 VLCLLGAG
+175 LLFILG
-183 ILVISFFDVGETLSD
+183 LVILIIAFFDVGETLSD
-198 TSQGFLEQIKTY
+198 HNQSFLQQISTY

-220 AYCLSSAFVSGAFF
+220 GYCLSSAFVSGAFF

-248 GLEPRELGIWFGA
+248 GLEPKDLGFWFGA

-268 GNFLSGRFSTKVG
+268 GNFLSGRFSTKIG
-281 LDKMIFFG
+281 LDKMIFLG
-289 VTIAL
+289 VTTAL
-294 IGVSISFIISYLGL
+294 FGVSISMTISLL
-308 GSILSFFGLMT
+308 DHGSVLSFFGLMT

-334 AMMSVNPKLAGTA
+334 AMMSINPKLAGTA
-347 AGLGSAIMIGGGAGL
+347 AGLGSAIMIGGGAAL
-362 SAIANFILQP
+362 SAIANFILIP
-372 GSSELPLIFLMWL
+372 GSSEIPLIMLMWT

-392 AVNYVIYRN
+392 SVAYVSYR
-401 KKLDI
+401 KK
-406 ENIATKQT
+406 T
-414 LNNQDVKKI
+414 LEV

>member
-1 MNKNKKVR
+1 MQKYKDVR
-9 FLERSTP
+9 FLNRSTP
-16 PHIFTLILL
+16 PHILTLILL

-37 PSLPTIAAD
+37 PSLPNIASE

-61 LASSAL
+61 LASSAV

-85 LCSLIIF
+85 LWSLIIF
-92 CLSTLAT
+92 CISTLAT
-99 VFVTTATQF
+99 VFVTNTAQF
-108 LILRVLQAISASC
+108 LILRIFQAISASC

-133 DSIEKA
+133 ESIEKA

-163 LDYQYGWTASFW
+163 LDYQYGWEASFW
-175 VLCLLGAG
+175 LLF
-183 ILVISFFDVGETLSD
+183 ILGLVILIISFFDVGETLSD
-198 TSQGFLEQIKTY
+198 HNQSFLQQISTY

-220 AYCLSSAFVSGAFF
+220 GYCLSSAFVSGAFF

-248 GLEPRELGIWFGA
+248 GLEPKDLGFWFGA

-268 GNFLSGRFSTKVG
+268 GNFLSGRFSTKIG
-281 LDKMIFFG
+281 LDKMIFLG
-289 VTIAL
+289 VTTAL
-294 IGVSISFIISYLGL
+294 FGVSISLTISLL
-308 GSILSFFGLMT
+308 DHGSVLSFFGLMT

-334 AMMSVNPKLAGTA
+334 AMMSINPKLAGTA

-362 SAIANFILQP
+362 SAIANFILIP
-372 GSSELPLIFLMWL
+372 GSSEIPLILLMWT

-392 AVNYVIYRN
+392 SVVYVSYR
-401 KKLDI
+401 KK
-406 ENIATKQT
+406 T
-414 LNNQDVKKI
+414 LEL

>member
-1 MNKNKKVR
+1 MQKYKDVR
-9 FLERSTP
+9 FLNRSTP
-16 PHIFTLILL
+16 PHILTLILL

-37 PSLPTIAAD
+37 PSLPNIASE

-61 LASSAL
+61 LASSAV

-85 LCSLIIF
+85 LWSLIIF
-92 CLSTLAT
+92 CISTLAT
-99 VFVTTATQF
+99 VFVTNTAQF
-108 LILRVLQAISASC
+108 LILRIFQAISASC

-133 DSIEKA
+133 ESIEKA

-163 LDYQYGWTASFW
+163 LDYQYGWEASFW
-175 VLCLLGAG
+175 LLF
-183 ILVISFFDVGETLSD
+183 ILGLVILIISFFDVGETLSD
-198 TSQGFLEQIKTY
+198 HNQSFLEQISTY

-220 AYCLSSAFVSGAFF
+220 GYCLSSAFVSGAFF

-248 GLEPRELGIWFGA
+248 GLEPKDLGFWFGA

-268 GNFLSGRFSTKVG
+268 GNFLSGRFSTKIG
-281 LDKMIFFG
+281 LDKMIFLG
-289 VTIAL
+289 VTTAL
-294 IGVSISFIISYLGL
+294 FGVSISLTISLL
-308 GSILSFFGLMT
+308 DQGSVLSFFGLMT

-334 AMMSVNPKLAGTA
+334 AMMSINPKLAGTA

-362 SAIANFILQP
+362 SAIANFILIP
-372 GSSELPLIFLMWL
+372 GSSEIPLIMLMWT

-392 AVNYVIYRN
+392 SVAYVSYR
-401 KKLDI
+401 KK
-406 ENIATKQT
+406 T
-414 LNNQDVKKI
+414 LEV

>member
-1 MNKNKKVR
+1 MKKHKDVR
-9 FLERSTP
+9 FLNRSTP

-37 PSLPTIAAD
+37 PSLPNIASD

-61 LASSAL
+61 LASSAV

-85 LCSLIIF
+85 LWSLIIF

-99 VFVTTATQF
+99 VFVTSTAQF
-108 LILRVLQAISASC
+108 LLLRVFQAISASC

-133 DSIEKA
+133 ESIEKA

-163 LDYQYGWTASFW
+163 LDYQYGWEASFW
-175 VLCLLGAG
+175 VLCLLG
-183 ILVISFFDVGETLSD
+183 LVILIIAFFDVGETLSD
-198 TSQGFLEQIKTY
+198 HNQSFLEQISTY

-220 AYCLSSAFVSGAFF
+220 GYCLSSAFVSGAFF

-248 GLEPRELGIWFGA
+248 GLEPKDLGFWFGA
-261 PAIGYVL
+261 PAIGYIL
-268 GNFLSGRFSTKVG
+268 GNFLSGRFSTKIG
-281 LDKMIFFG
+281 LDKMIFLG
-289 VTIAL
+289 VTTAL
-294 IGVSISFIISYLGL
+294 LGVSVSLTISFLGQ
-308 GSILSFFGLMT
+308 GSMLSFFGFMT

-334 AMMSVNPKLAGTA
+334 AMMSINPKLAGTA

-362 SAIANFILQP
+362 SAIANFILKP
-372 GSSELPLIFLMWL
+372 GSSEIPLIMLMWV

-392 AVNYVIYRN
+392 SVGYVSYR
-401 KKLDI
+401 KKLL
-406 ENIATKQT
+406 EA
-414 LNNQDVKKI
+414 

>member
-1 MNKNKKVR
+1 MQKYKDVR
-9 FLERSTP
+9 FLNRSTP
-16 PHIFTLILL
+16 PHILTLILL

-37 PSLPTIAAD
+37 PSLPNIASE

-61 LASSAL
+61 LASSAV

-85 LCSLIIF
+85 LWSLIIF
-92 CLSTLAT
+92 CISTLAT
-99 VFVTTATQF
+99 VFVTNTAQF
-108 LILRVLQAISASC
+108 LILRIFQAISASC

-133 DSIEKA
+133 ESIEKA

-163 LDYQYGWTASFW
+163 LDYQYGWEASFW
-175 VLCLLGAG
+175 LLF
-183 ILVISFFDVGETLSD
+183 ILGLVILIISFFDVGETLSD
-198 TSQGFLEQIKTY
+198 HNQSFLQQISTY

-220 AYCLSSAFVSGAFF
+220 GYCLSSAFVSGAFF

-248 GLEPRELGIWFGA
+248 GLEPKDLGFWFGA

-268 GNFLSGRFSTKVG
+268 GNFLSGRFSTKIG
-281 LDKMIFFG
+281 LDKMIFLG
-289 VTIAL
+289 VTTAL
-294 IGVSISFIISYLGL
+294 FGVSISLTISLL
-308 GSILSFFGLMT
+308 DQGSVLSFFGLMT

-334 AMMSVNPKLAGTA
+334 AMMSINPKLAGTA

-362 SAIANFILQP
+362 SAIANFILIP
-372 GSSELPLIFLMWL
+372 GSSEIPLIMLMWT

-392 AVNYVIYRN
+392 SVAYVSYR
-401 KKLDI
+401 KK
-406 ENIATKQT
+406 T
-414 LNNQDVKKI
+414 LEV

>member
-1 MNKNKKVR
+1 MQKYKDVR
-9 FLERSTP
+9 FLNRSTP
-16 PHIFTLILL
+16 PHILTLILL

-37 PSLPTIAAD
+37 PSLPNIASE

-61 LASSAL
+61 LASSAV

-85 LCSLIIF
+85 LWSLIIF
-92 CLSTLAT
+92 CISTLAT
-99 VFVTTATQF
+99 VFVTNTAQF
-108 LILRVLQAISASC
+108 LILRIFQAISASC

-133 DSIEKA
+133 ESIEKA

-163 LDYQYGWTASFW
+163 LDYQYGWEASFW
-175 VLCLLGAG
+175 LLF
-183 ILVISFFDVGETLSD
+183 ILGLVILIISFFDVGETLSD
-198 TSQGFLEQIKTY
+198 QNQSFLQQISTY

-220 AYCLSSAFVSGAFF
+220 GYCLSSAFVSGAFF

-248 GLEPRELGIWFGA
+248 GLEPKDLGFWFGA

-268 GNFLSGRFSTKVG
+268 GNFLSGRFSTKIG
-281 LDKMIFFG
+281 LDKMIFLG
-289 VTIAL
+289 VTTAL
-294 IGVSISFIISYLGL
+294 FGVSISMTISLL
-308 GSILSFFGLMT
+308 DHGSVLSFFGLMT

-334 AMMSVNPKLAGTA
+334 AMMSINPKLAGTA
-347 AGLGSAIMIGGGAGL
+347 AGLGSAIMIGGGAAL
-362 SAIANFILQP
+362 SAIANFILIP
-372 GSSELPLIFLMWL
+372 GSSEIPLIMLMWT

-392 AVNYVIYRN
+392 SVAYVSYR
-401 KKLDI
+401 KK
-406 ENIATKQT
+406 T
-414 LNNQDVKKI
+414 LEV

>member
-1 MNKNKKVR
+1 MQKYKDVR
-9 FLERSTP
+9 FLNRSTP
-16 PHIFTLILL
+16 PHILTLILL

-37 PSLPTIAAD
+37 PSLPNIASE
-46 LNSSTSILGLSVGIY
+46 LNSSTNILGLSVGIY
-61 LASSAL
+61 LASSAV

-85 LCSLIIF
+85 LWSLIIF
-92 CLSTLAT
+92 CISTLAT
-99 VFVTTATQF
+99 VFVTNTAQF
-108 LILRVLQAISASC
+108 LILRIFQAISASC

-133 DSIEKA
+133 ESIEKA

-155 VGPAIGGL
+155 VGPAIGGV
-163 LDYQYGWTASFW
+163 LDYQYGWEASFW
-175 VLCLLGAG
+175 LLFILG
-183 ILVISFFDVGETLSD
+183 LVILIIAFFDVGETLSNHNQ
-198 TSQGFLEQIKTY
+198 SFLQQISTY

-220 AYCLSSAFVSGAFF
+220 GYCLSSAFVSGAFF

-248 GLEPRELGIWFGA
+248 GLEPKDLGFWFGA

-268 GNFLSGRFSTKVG
+268 GNFLSGRFSTKIG
-281 LDKMIFFG
+281 LDKMIFLG
-289 VTIAL
+289 VTTAL
-294 IGVSISFIISYLGL
+294 FGVSISMTISLL
-308 GSILSFFGLMT
+308 DHGSVLSFFGLMT

-334 AMMSVNPKLAGTA
+334 AMMSINPKLAGTA

-362 SAIANFILQP
+362 SAIANFILIP
-372 GSSELPLIFLMWL
+372 GSSEIPLIMLMWT

-392 AVNYVIYRN
+392 SVAYVSYR
-401 KKLDI
+401 KK
-406 ENIATKQT
+406 T
-414 LNNQDVKKI
+414 LEV

>member
-1 MNKNKKVR
+1 MQKYKDVR
-9 FLERSTP
+9 FLNRSTP
-16 PHIFTLILL
+16 PHILTLILL

-37 PSLPTIAAD
+37 PSLPNIASE

-61 LASSAL
+61 LASSAV

-85 LCSLIIF
+85 LWSLIIF
-92 CLSTLAT
+92 CISTLAT
-99 VFVTTATQF
+99 VFVTNTAQF
-108 LILRVLQAISASC
+108 LILRIFQAISASC

-133 DSIEKA
+133 ESIEKA

-163 LDYQYGWTASFW
+163 LDYQYGWEASFW
-175 VLCLLGAG
+175 LLF
-183 ILVISFFDVGETLSD
+183 ILGLVILIISFFDVGETLSD
-198 TSQGFLEQIKTY
+198 HNQSFLQQISTY

-220 AYCLSSAFVSGAFF
+220 GYCLSSAFVSGAFF

-248 GLEPRELGIWFGA
+248 GLEPKDLGFWFGA
-261 PAIGYVL
+261 PAVGYVL
-268 GNFLSGRFSTKVG
+268 GNFLSGRFSTKIG
-281 LDKMIFFG
+281 LDKMIFLG
-289 VTIAL
+289 VTTAL
-294 IGVSISFIISYLGL
+294 FGVSISLTISLL
-308 GSILSFFGLMT
+308 DHGSVLSFFGLMT

-334 AMMSVNPKLAGTA
+334 AMMSINPKLAGTA
-347 AGLGSAIMIGGGAGL
+347 AGLGSAIMIGGGAAL
-362 SAIANFILQP
+362 SAIANFILIP
-372 GSSELPLIFLMWL
+372 GSSEIPLIMLMWT

-392 AVNYVIYRN
+392 SVAYVSYR
-401 KKLDI
+401 KK
-406 ENIATKQT
+406 T
-414 LNNQDVKKI
+414 LEV

>member
-1 MNKNKKVR
+1 MQKYKDVR
-9 FLERSTP
+9 FLNRSTP
-16 PHIFTLILL
+16 PHILTLILL

-37 PSLPTIAAD
+37 PSLPNIASE

-61 LASSAL
+61 LASSAV

-85 LCSLIIF
+85 LWSLIIF
-92 CLSTLAT
+92 CISTLAT
-99 VFVTTATQF
+99 VFITNTAQF
-108 LILRVLQAISASC
+108 LILRIFQAISASC

-133 DSIEKA
+133 ESIEKA

-163 LDYQYGWTASFW
+163 LDYQYGWEASFW
-175 VLCLLGAG
+175 LLF
-183 ILVISFFDVGETLSD
+183 ILGLVILIISFFDVGETLSD
-198 TSQGFLEQIKTY
+198 HNQSFLEQISTY

-220 AYCLSSAFVSGAFF
+220 GYCLSSAFVSGAFF

-248 GLEPRELGIWFGA
+248 GLEPKDLGFWFGA
-261 PAIGYVL
+261 PAVGYVL
-268 GNFLSGRFSTKVG
+268 GNFLSGSFSTKIG
-281 LDKMIFFG
+281 LDKMIFLG
-289 VTIAL
+289 VTTAL
-294 IGVSISFIISYLGL
+294 FGVSISLTISLL
-308 GSILSFFGLMT
+308 DHGSVLSFFGLMT

-334 AMMSVNPKLAGTA
+334 AMMSINPKLAGTA
-347 AGLGSAIMIGGGAGL
+347 AGLGSAIMIGGGAAL
-362 SAIANFILQP
+362 SAIANFILIP
-372 GSSELPLIFLMWL
+372 GSSEIPLIMLMWT

-392 AVNYVIYRN
+392 SVAYVSYR
-401 KKLDI
+401 KK
-406 ENIATKQT
+406 T
-414 LNNQDVKKI
+414 LEV

>member
-1 MNKNKKVR
+1 MNKHQDVQ
-9 FLERSTP
+9 FLNRSTP

-37 PSLPTIAAD
+37 PSLPNIASD

-61 LASSAL
+61 LASSAV

-85 LCSLIIF
+85 LWSLIIF

-99 VFVTTATQF
+99 VFVTSTAQF
-108 LILRVLQAISASC
+108 LLLRVFQAISASC
-121 MVLARAI
+121 MVLARAV

-133 DSIEKA
+133 ESIEKA

-163 LDYQYGWTASFW
+163 LDYQYGWEASFW
-175 VLCLLGAG
+175 VLCLLG
-183 ILVISFFDVGETLSD
+183 LVILMIAFFDVGETLSD
-198 TSQGFLEQIKTY
+198 HNQSFLEQISTY

-220 AYCLSSAFVSGAFF
+220 GYCLSSAFVSGAFF

-248 GLEPRELGIWFGA
+248 GLEPKDLGFWFGA
-261 PAIGYVL
+261 PAIGYIL
-268 GNFLSGRFSTKVG
+268 GNFLSGRFSTKIG
-281 LDKMIFFG
+281 LDKMIFLG
-289 VTIAL
+289 VTTAL
-294 IGVSISFIISYLGL
+294 LGISVSLTISFLGQ
-308 GSILSFFGLMT
+308 GSILSFFGFMT

-334 AMMSVNPKLAGTA
+334 AMMSINPKLAGTA

-362 SAIANFILQP
+362 SAIANFILIP
-372 GSSELPLIFLMWL
+372 GSSEIPLIMLMWV

-392 AVNYVIYRN
+392 SVGYVSYR
-401 KKLDI
+401 KKLL
-406 ENIATKQT
+406 EA
-414 LNNQDVKKI
+414 